1 MRMPTHKCSLLR
13 RAFGASVLCVLV
25 RALVLPSSAQ
35 MVSVDFTGT
44 VRTLYGN
51 IPVPLT
57 AGDSVAGHIQVD
69 LAHLPAGG
77 FPSPDFGFYS
87 YMQRNPGFTFDVA
100 VGGQIIH
107 YDSTTA
113 SMEGGPGM
121 GIVLMHGPT
130 FDQLTFDLRPQGNP
144 FTLQFAMLDT
154 QSPLALLIGNRFPQ
168 DVQPA
173 GMTGAELSYM
183 DVSGNNGFEAR
194 IDSVAFVVPEPS
206 IMCLCGLFGLV
217 LLWSRRVGYLRRK
230 TISREPEDRGSQQV

>member
-1 MRMPTHKCSLLR
+1 
-13 RAFGASVLCVLV
+13 
-25 RALVLPSSAQ
+25 
-35 MVSVDFTGT
+35 
-44 VRTLYGN
+44 
-51 IPVPLT
+51 
-57 AGDSVAGHIQVD
+57 
-69 LAHLPAGG
+69 
-77 FPSPDFGFYS
+77 
-87 YMQRNPGFTFDVA
+87 
-100 VGGQIIH
+100 
-107 YDSTTA
+107 
-113 SMEGGPGM
+113 M

-230 TISREPEDRGSQQV
+230 TISREPEDRGCQQV

>member
-1 MRMPTHKCSLLR
+1 M
-13 RAFGASVLCVLV
+13 
-25 RALVLPSSAQ
+25 
-35 MVSVDFTGT
+35 
-44 VRTLYGN
+44 
-51 IPVPLT
+51 I
-57 AGDSVAGHIQVD
+57 
-69 LAHLPAGG
+69 
-77 FPSPDFGFYS
+77 PDFGFYS

-100 VGGQIIH
+100 VGGQLIH

-154 QSPLALLIGNRFPQ
+154 QSPLALLSGNRFPQ

-194 IDSVAFVVPEPS
+194 IDSVAFVMPEPS
-206 IMCLCGLFGLV
+206 IMVAGEGMQSSPPFCCRQAQPKRPAVSMSGTAAPGFTL
-217 LLWSRRVGYLRRK
+217 
-230 TISREPEDRGSQQV
+230 TMA